1 MAFQIIPANMR
12 SGRGNLGL
20 QRPSVLPVR
29 DRTMQDLAMAANL
42 VGQAYG
48 AAETVGAPRLIQRAI
63 GGMGQPQ
70 QPTMSAPSPL
80 PTQEQYAPAMQD
92 AFGTTQPQ
100 QERPPIW
107 ATPNPR
113 DMGVRE
119 LPVSPQ
125 DVSAEKQAMAAMQ
138 EQHAR
143 AQQLQQM
150 RELPQQVSEAFGAD
164 PT

>member
-80 PTQEQYAPAMQD
+80 PM
-92 AFGTTQPQ
+92 

-125 DVSAEKQAMAAMQ
+125 DVSAEKQAVAAVQ
-138 EQHAR
+138 EQRAR
-143 AQQLQQM
+143 AQQM